1 MFYEQ
6 HIIHLERVMNRGS
19 SIQVVYQLSILIH
32 NYLNFPAIEL
42 VYQDETPGLPTAY
55 WIIKLALLCISSF
68 LSAYSTLS
76 LPIQTAEMRSL
87 KESCSYCT
95 FRKNFCLLSKRIF
108 NLLFHICSTYITVF
122 LVMQS
127 DRFVYFREFISGK
140 TGEKNLEAYGFVI
153 YGSIIFLVF
162 PFLVLLE
169 NFLAVTILVAAE
181 SQKKVQKTL
190 SGFGKT
196 LRIRV

>member
-1 MFYEQ
+1 
-6 HIIHLERVMNRGS
+6 MNRES

-42 VYQDETPGLPTAY
+42 VYQDKTPGLPTAY

-68 LSAYSTLS
+68 LSAYSILS
-76 LPIQTAEMRSL
+76 LPIEIAEMRSL
-87 KESCSYCT
+87 KEYCSYCT
-95 FRKNFCLLSKRIF
+95 FRKNFCLLSKWIF
-108 NLLFHICSTYITVF
+108 NLLFRICSTYITIL
-122 LVMQS
+122 LVIES
-127 DRFVYFREFISGK
+127 DRFVYLREFISGK

-162 PFLVLLE
+162 PFLLLLE
-169 NFLAVTILVAAE
+169 NFIAVTILIAAE
-181 SQKKVQKTL
+181 SRKKVQKTL
-190 SGFGKT
+190 SRFGKT